1 MQSSIF
7 NALKKI
13 AQNTPDFETFR
24 DNLIDKL
31 IEREPDAHHVDRV
44 NVFSYI
50 DEPMKEIN
58 IGDITDSENL
68 IWRADMQLR
77 NIKTGVQGGHGVA
90 IGRQVESPIAV
101 RMTDAGTYDII
112 DGFHRPIQVVMNG
125 DKTILAFVVG
135 GDGGIT
141 LKEFYNQA
149 KAELK

>member
-1 MQSSIF
+1 MQSPIF

-13 AQNTPDFETFR
+13 AQDTPNFETFR

-31 IEREPDAHHVDRV
+31 IEREPEAHHIDHI

-50 DEPMKEIN
+50 DAPMKEIN
-58 IGDITDSENL
+58 ISDITDSDNL

-77 NIKTGVQGGHGVA
+77 NIKAGVQGGHGVA
-90 IGRQVESPIAV
+90 IGRRVESPIAV

-125 DKTILAFVVG
+125 DKTILAFVAD
-135 GDGGIT
+135 GDNGIT
-141 LKEFYNQA
+141 LKEFYDQA

>member
-77 NIKTGVQGGHGVA
+77 NIKAGVQGGHGVA

-101 RMTDAGTYDII
+101 RMTDAGHMTS
-112 DGFHRPIQVVMNG
+112 
-125 DKTILAFVVG
+125 
-135 GDGGIT
+135 
-141 LKEFYNQA
+141 
-149 KAELK
+149 